1 MASSQNSRARSPSGA
16 RARSRR
22 RRASSQIFQ
31 LQNHNPG
38 AAGSQAGTTFGRGG
52 LGGGARHGYKVR
64 RNSSVA
70 PDSTTTEVNASA
82 KISVVTAVMPTSL
95 SSSVR
100 KPWTA

>member
-1 MASSQNSRARSPSGA
+1 MASSQNSRARSSSGA

-38 AAGSQAGTTFGRGG
+38 AAGSHAAITLRRGRFGGS
-52 LGGGARHGYKVR
+52 ARHGYKVR

-70 PDSTTTEVNASA
+70 PANTTAEVNTSA